1 VLPHHAFVHNPVRL
15 YGLRVKGSGFRV
27 SGSGRAIGALMNIV
41 HQPRTLLVL
50 RLNAGMGT
58 AAERRWFGLWVLGFR
73 CSGFGWSVS
82 GSGSS
87 QGA

>member
-1 VLPHHAFVHNPVRL
+1 
-15 YGLRVKGSGFRV
+15 
-27 SGSGRAIGALMNIV
+27 MNIV